1 MKILKAFL
9 EAFPNA
15 LDFEGRTR
23 RFDFWSF
30 VLVSN
35 LLAFAL
41 FLLAGE
47 AAGWIYALASLVPWL
62 ALSAR
67 RLHDIDRSG
76 WWLLLGIVPIV
87 GLILYFFWFKD
98 GTPGANRFG
107 ADPKGRGLLAAAEA
121 DARPIAD

>member
-9 EAFPNA
+9 DAFPNA

-35 LLAFAL
+35 LLAFTL

-47 AAGWIYALASLVPWL
+47 AAGWIYALVSLVPWL

-76 WWLLLGIVPIV
+76 WWTLLGAVPLV
-87 GLILYFFWFKD
+87 GLILYVFWFKD
-98 GTPGANRFG
+98 GTPGTNRFG
-107 ADPKGRGLLAAAEA
+107 ADPKGRGVVEKQAIDAAPAA
-121 DARPIAD
+121 